1 MNGLNEILRSP
12 ERKKKRPPRTTPKRW
27 ADDRSRSSGVH
38 SASASSG
45 TPQNGATPSS
55 VLVGSPL
62 TRDLSDLSGSYLNG
76 NTAPRRLNKAQI
88 PGSVYPSDQSATSY
102 ERPWRHAKILSKRE
116 PKHPQPHDVSD
127 GITRNDMIMADRQ
140 GVVEVIKEQDQ
151 CTYNTTEED
160 RHRSPLLILLMDP
173 GRKIYE
179 LMQLWI
185 DISTD
190 TVRDVLHAV
199 QQGLSEKWRQD
210 YDGLFSVRNNYNQ
223 LIHIL
228 NVSKYEVQ
236 PHEIW
241 VAKPWSMS
249 AKGAVSYARELL
261 NHLKGLNVL
270 TPVLNPRWNF
280 VRPRADDV
288 ILALSKAAQARV
300 YVAGGIFK
308 HHHASQFLTFV
319 PPFEANVRV
328 DVLGA
333 DLDDASASQL
343 SDASVTMA
351 GSEQKEARSTS
362 ISGKRSTMSLSLARN
377 SAFEVS
383 LKAENPSSSKI
394 MGCFRNGRKVTDNKS
409 VDPPPRTKSEPRGLI
424 RALSSLNCA
433 CSRGNTK
440 DARYGMGGV
449 DDLETTFVSSEVG
462 MWKVSVE
469 EGSIVSDSF
478 PLLSTSAKS
487 DWGHAATLDWGETV

>member
-1 MNGLNEILRSP
+1 MSGLHNETSRTP
-12 ERKKKRPPRTTPKRW
+12 ERKKKSRPPRTTPKTKRW

-45 TPQNGATPSS
+45 TPPNPTTPSS
-55 VLVGSPL
+55 VLIGSPL

-76 NTAPRRLNKAQI
+76 NTAPRRSSKAQV
-88 PGSVYPSDQSATSY
+88 PGSVYQCDQSATSY
-102 ERPWRHAKILSKRE
+102 ERPWRHAKILSSRE
-116 PKHPQPHDVSD
+116 PMHPQPHDVSA
-127 GITRNDMIMADRQ
+127 GLARNDMVMVDRH
-140 GVVEVIKEQDQ
+140 GVIEVVTEQDKY
-151 CTYNTTEED
+151 TDNMMEED
-160 RHRSPLLILLMDP
+160 HQRSPLVILLMDP

-185 DISTD
+185 DVSTD

-199 QQGLSEKWRQD
+199 QQSLPEKWRQD
-210 YDGLFSVRNNYNQ
+210 YDGLFSVRNNYSQ

-249 AKGAVSYARELL
+249 AKATIGYASELL
-261 NHLKGLNVL
+261 NHLKCLNIL
-270 TPVLNPRWNF
+270 TPVSNPRWKF

-319 PPFEANVRV
+319 PSFEANVRV

-343 SDASVTMA
+343 SESAASGTM
-351 GSEQKEARSTS
+351 SDARSTS
-362 ISGKRSTMSLSLARN
+362 ISKKRSIMSLSPARN
-377 SAFEVS
+377 ASSEAS
-383 LKAENPSSSKI
+383 LKVENLSSLI
-394 MGCFRNGRKVTDNKS
+394 TMGCFGNGRKVTDNRS
-409 VDPPPRTKSEPRGLI
+409 LDPLPPRTNSVPRGLL
-424 RALSSLNCA
+424 RALSSLNCGF
-433 CSRGNTK
+433 SRGNK
-440 DARYGMGGV
+440 NGV
-449 DDLETTFVSSEVG
+449 DGVVDSTETTFVSPEVG
-462 MWKVSVE
+462 AMWRVFEE

-478 PLLSTSAKS
+478 PLLSTFAKS
-487 DWGHAATLDWGETV
+487 DWGTNV

>member
-1 MNGLNEILRSP
+1 MNGLKNEIARTP
-12 ERKKKRPPRTTPKRW
+12 ERKKKSRPPRTTPKRW
-27 ADDRSRSSGVH
+27 ADDRSRSSAGVH

-45 TPQNGATPSS
+45 TPPNAATPSS

-76 NTAPRRLNKAQI
+76 NTAPRQLNKAQI
-88 PGSVYPSDQSATSY
+88 PGNVYPCDQSATSY
-102 ERPWRHAKILSKRE
+102 ERPWRHAKILSSRE
-116 PKHPQPHDVSD
+116 PMHPQPYDVS
-127 GITRNDMIMADRQ
+127 GRNDMVMVDRH
-140 GVVEVIKEQDQ
+140 GVIEVVTEQDEY
-151 CTYNTTEED
+151 TDITMEED
-160 RHRSPLLILLMDP
+160 HHRSPLVILLMDP

-185 DISTD
+185 DVSTD

-241 VAKPWSMS
+241 IAKPWSMS
-249 AKGAVSYARELL
+249 AKGTIRYASELL
-261 NHLKGLNVL
+261 NHLKCLNVL
-270 TPVLNPRWNF
+270 TPVSNPRWKF

-308 HHHASQFLTFV
+308 HHHASQFLTFI
-319 PPFEANVRV
+319 PPFETNVRV

-343 SDASVTMA
+343 SESASGTMS
-351 GSEQKEARSTS
+351 GSDKKDSRSTS
-362 ISGKRSTMSLSLARN
+362 ISKKRSIMTLSPARN
-377 SAFEVS
+377 KSFEAS
-383 LKAENPSSSKI
+383 SKTDSPSSST

-409 VDPPPRTKSEPRGLI
+409 VEPPPPRTKAGPRNLL

-433 CSRGNTK
+433 CSRGKK
-440 DARYGMGGV
+440 DGMGDV
-449 DDLETTFVSSEVG
+449 NESETTFVTSEVG
-462 MWKVSVE
+462 AMWKVFE
-469 EGSIVSDSF
+469 EDGSIVSDSF
-478 PLLSTSAKS
+478 PLLSTIAKP
-487 DWGHAATLDWGETV
+487 DWGNYV

>member
-1 MNGLNEILRSP
+1 MNGLNHDTSRTP
-12 ERKKKRPPRTTPKRW
+12 ERKKKSRPPRTTPKRW
-27 ADDRSRSSGVH
+27 ADDRSRSSAVH
-38 SASASSG
+38 STSASSG
-45 TPQNGATPSS
+45 TPPNAATPSS

-76 NTAPRRLNKAQI
+76 NTAPRRSNKAQV

-102 ERPWRHAKILSKRE
+102 DMPWRHAKILSSRE
-116 PKHPQPHDVSD
+116 PIHPQPHDV
-127 GITRNDMIMADRQ
+127 GAGLPRNDMVMVDRH
-140 GVVEVIKEQDQ
+140 GVIEVVTEQDKY
-151 CTYNTTEED
+151 TDNMLEED
-160 RHRSPLLILLMDP
+160 HHRSPLMILLMDP

-185 DISTD
+185 DVSTD

-199 QQGLSEKWRQD
+199 QQSLSDKWRQD

-249 AKGAVSYARELL
+249 AKGTMGYASELI
-261 NHLKGLNVL
+261 NHLKCLNVL
-270 TPVLNPRWNF
+270 TPVSNPRWKF

-319 PPFEANVRV
+319 PSFEVNVRV

-343 SDASVTMA
+343 SESASGTMSA
-351 GSEQKEARSTS
+351 MS
-362 ISGKRSTMSLSLARN
+362 ISKKRSIMSLSPASNR
-377 SAFEVS
+377 SFEAS
-383 LKAENPSSSKI
+383 LKAENPSSLI
-394 MGCFRNGRKVTDNKS
+394 TMACFRNGRKVTDNKS
-409 VDPPPRTKSEPRGLI
+409 VDPLPPRTKAVPRGLL
-424 RALSSLNCA
+424 RALSSLNCGG
-433 CSRGNTK
+433 CRGNRNGIDGAI
-440 DARYGMGGV
+440 DA
-449 DDLETTFVSSEVG
+449 ETTFVSSEFG
-462 MWKVSVE
+462 AMWKVFEQE
-469 EGSIVSDSF
+469 EESIISESF
-478 PLLSTSAKS
+478 PLLSTVAKS
-487 DWGHAATLDWGETV
+487 DWGNNV

>member
-1 MNGLNEILRSP
+1 MNNEIAKTP

-27 ADDRSRSSGVH
+27 ADDRSNGVH
-38 SASASSG
+38 SASLSSS
-45 TPQNGATPSS
+45 TPRSATTPSS
-55 VLVGSPL
+55 VQVGPPL

-76 NTAPRRLNKAQI
+76 NTAPRGSNILKV
-88 PGSVYPSDQSATSY
+88 PGSVYQSDQSATSY
-102 ERPWRHAKILSKRE
+102 ERPWRLAKLLSSRE
-116 PKHPQPHDVSD
+116 PMHPQPHDVSARLP
-127 GITRNDMIMADRQ
+127 RNERVMVDRQ
-140 GVVEVIKEQDQ
+140 GVVEVVRAQHD
-151 CTYNTTEED
+151 CMNMMEED
-160 RHRSPLLILLMDP
+160 HHRSPLVILLMDP
-173 GRKIYE
+173 GKKIYE

-185 DISTD
+185 DTSTD

-199 QQGLSEKWRQD
+199 QHGLSEKWRQD

-249 AKGAVSYARELL
+249 AKGTISYASELL
-261 NHLKGLNVL
+261 NHLKGLNVV
-270 TPVLNPRWNF
+270 TPVSNPRWKF

-308 HHHASQFLTFV
+308 HHHAVQFLTFV

-333 DLDDASASQL
+333 DMNDDASASQL
-343 SDASVTMA
+343 SESVS
-351 GSEQKEARSTS
+351 GDRSTS
-362 ISGKRSTMSLSLARN
+362 ISGKRSIKSLSSARNKSFEMSLKVEHPISTA
-377 SAFEVS
+377 
-383 LKAENPSSSKI
+383 
-394 MGCFRNGRKVTDNKS
+394 GCFRNGRKVTDNKS
-409 VDPPPRTKSEPRGLI
+409 VDPPSRTKAESRGLL

-433 CSRGNTK
+433 CSRGSKSK
-440 DARYGMGGV
+440 DDPYGMDV
-449 DDLETTFVSSEVG
+449 NELETTFVSSEVG
-462 MWKVSVE
+462 AAGWKVFE
-469 EGSIVSDSF
+469 EDGSIISDSF
-478 PLLSTSAKS
+478 PLLTTSTWQS
-487 DWGHAATLDWGETV
+487 DWGSKV

>member
-1 MNGLNEILRSP
+1 
-12 ERKKKRPPRTTPKRW
+12 
-27 ADDRSRSSGVH
+27 VH

-45 TPQNGATPSS
+45 TPPNAATPSS

-102 ERPWRHAKILSKRE
+102 ERPWRHAKILSSRE
-116 PKHPQPHDVSD
+116 PMHPQPHDVIA
-127 GITRNDMIMADRQ
+127 GRNEMIMVDRQ
-140 GVVEVIKEQDQ
+140 GVIEVVKEQEE
-151 CTYNTTEED
+151 YMEED
-160 RHRSPLLILLMDP
+160 HHRAPLLILLMDP
-173 GRKIYE
+173 GRKVYE

-185 DISTD
+185 DVSTD

-199 QQGLSEKWRQD
+199 QHGLSEKWRQD

-228 NVSKYEVQ
+228 DVSKYEVQ
-236 PHEIW
+236 PYEIW

-249 AKGAVSYARELL
+249 AKSTLSYASELL
-261 NHLKGLNVL
+261 NHLKCLNVL
-270 TPVLNPRWNF
+270 APVSNPRWKF

-319 PPFEANVRV
+319 PSFEANVRV

-333 DLDDASASQL
+333 DVDEDTSASQL
-343 SDASVTMA
+343 SDSAS
-351 GSEQKEARSTS
+351 GSDRKDARSTS
-362 ISGKRSTMSLSLARN
+362 ISGKRSIMSLSPARN
-377 SAFEVS
+377 TTFE
-383 LKAENPSSSKI
+383 A
-394 MGCFRNGRKVTDNKS
+394 CFRNGRKVTDNIS
-409 VDPPPRTKSEPRGLI
+409 VDPPPPRTKAGPRALL
-424 RALSSLNCA
+424 RALSSLSCA
-433 CSRGNTK
+433 CPRGNK
-440 DARYGMGGV
+440 NGMDGAIDAR
-449 DDLETTFVSSEVG
+449 TTFVSSEVG
-462 MWKVSVE
+462 AVWKVFEE

-478 PLLSTSAKS
+478 PLLSTFAKS
-487 DWGHAATLDWGETV
+487 DWGTNV